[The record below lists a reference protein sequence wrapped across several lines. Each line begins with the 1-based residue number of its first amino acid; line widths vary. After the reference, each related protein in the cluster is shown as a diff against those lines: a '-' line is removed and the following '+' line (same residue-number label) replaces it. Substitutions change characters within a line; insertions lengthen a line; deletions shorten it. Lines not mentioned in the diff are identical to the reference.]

1 MHPKKSGMIMAGE
14 DIIRMSFRELR
25 RLRVLHAVL
34 DKRFTQK
41 AAAAKLDL
49 SERQVRRL
57 VKSVREFG
65 DDGIVHRG
73 RGRPSNRRYS
83 EHFKAEVLK
92 LYQKKYSDF
101 GPTLASEK
109 LLELDGMSVNRET
122 LRQWL
127 ISAGV
132 WRKRRKHRD
141 HRRWRTRKECFGE
154 MVQMDG
160 SHHAWLEDRG
170 PELVLMGYIDDATN
184 NVHCRF
190 YDYEGTLPAMDSFKR
205 YVRKY
210 GLPLSVYLDKHSTY
224 KSNRRLTIEE
234 ELAGVSQPMSQFE
247 RALDELGVNVI
258 HAHSPQAKGRIERL
272 FGVLQDRLVKEM
284 RLLSVKTAEEAN
296 VSLQKY
302 LRTYNRKFRVVP
314 SNKTD
319 VHVKVER
326 GFNLDRSLCIRT
338 KRTVR
343 NDNTIAYEGKLYQIR
358 ERVLSRKVI
367 VEERVNGSLH
377 ICCGGVSL
385 KYRLITKRPKKV
397 TESKSSR
404 VSRPVPVPPRDH
416 PWRKIG
422 TLKSIEQK
430 KITQLTK

>member
-1 MHPKKSGMIMAGE
+1 MAGE
-14 DIIRMSFRELR
+14 DIIRMSLRELR
-25 RLRVLHAVL
+25 RLKVLHAVL

-65 DDGIVHRG
+65 DGGIIHRG
-73 RGRPSNRRYS
+73 RGRPSNRS
-83 EHFKAEVLK
+83 LPEQTKAEVLK
-92 LYQKKYSDF
+92 VCREKYIDF

-109 LLELDGMSVNRET
+109 LLELDGIKISRET

-127 ISAGV
+127 MWAGL
-132 WRKRRKHRD
+132 WKKRRKHRG

-184 NVHCRF
+184 TVYGRF
-190 YDYEGTLPAMDSFKR
+190 YDYEGTIPAMDSFKR

-210 GLPLSVYLDKHSTY
+210 GFPLSVYLDKHSTY
-224 KSNRRLTIEE
+224 KSSRRLTVEE

-247 RALDELGVNVI
+247 RALDELGVKAI

-284 RLLSVKTAEEAN
+284 RLRRIKTTEEAN
-296 VSLQKY
+296 AFLREY
-302 LRTYNRKFRVVP
+302 LPIYNRRFRVTP
-314 SNKTD
+314 SNQTD
-319 VHVKVER
+319 VHVKPER

-338 KRTVR
+338 NRTVR
-343 NDNTIAYEGKLYQIR
+343 NDNTIAHEGKLYQIT
-358 ERVLSRKVI
+358 ERVTSRKVI

-377 ICCGGVSL
+377 ICRDGVSL
-385 KYRLITKRPKKV
+385 RCKEIKERPKKV
-397 TESKSSR
+397 TEFKSPR
-404 VSRPVPVPPRDH
+404 VSRTPSVPPRDH

-422 TLKSIEQK
+422 TLKSTERK
-430 KITQLTK
+430 KMTQLTK